1 MFSQPWTRRKPIKIK
16 KKLNTIWTI
25 PEWRCTTILGEFT
38 KVQKKDAIWNS
49 LNAMEGSSIKPDRQ
63 QMDKVATPCEADHH
77 FKEET
82 GSVGELSKVCS
93 PIVLKCL
100 YLARTGRPHILR
112 SVNKLARAISKW
124 TRACNKNFFWR
135 FGHVFVDSVHDAS
148 IGAQFGQ
155 FLLFT
160 KFFEFLL
167 VFTQQFSLC
176 FGISLTNRVS
186 SEKFCQYHHWFQIIT
201 RGQFSCTS
209 WVSG

>member
-1 MFSQPWTRRKPIKIK
+1 MRWSAVLSNPIA
-16 KKLNTIWTI
+16 N
-25 PEWRCTTILGEFT
+25 
-38 KVQKKDAIWNS
+38 NH
-49 LNAMEGSSIKPDRQ
+49 
-63 QMDKVATPCEADHH
+63 KVATPCEADHH

-100 YLARTGRPHILR
+100 YLARIGRPHILR

-124 TRACNKNFFWR
+124 TRACNRNFLWR

-155 FLLFT
+155 FLLFR

-167 VFTQQFSLC
+167 VFTPQLSLC
-176 FGISLTNRVS
+176 LSISLRNRVS
-186 SEKFCQYHHWFQIIT
+186 SGKFCHYQHWFQIIT
-201 RGQFSCTS
+201 RGRFSCSS